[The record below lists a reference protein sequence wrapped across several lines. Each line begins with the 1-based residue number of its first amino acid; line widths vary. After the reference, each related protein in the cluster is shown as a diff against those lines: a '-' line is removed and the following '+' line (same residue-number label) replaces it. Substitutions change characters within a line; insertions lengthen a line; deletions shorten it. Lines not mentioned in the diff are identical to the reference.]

1 MNSES
6 INRSHLKQGQRLA
19 EVWGPQNP
27 EGQIGF
33 SLSIHEN
40 VEAITVSKLAG
51 PMGWYDVAVVT
62 FHDGQNSAIFPLYMT
77 EQIDFEPDD
86 AAMKEDA

>member
-1 MNSES
+1 MTDDTA
-6 INRSHLKQGQRLA
+6 NRSHLKQGQHLA
-19 EVWGPQNP
+19 AVWGPQSP

-33 SLSIHEN
+33 SLSTHEN

-62 FHDGQNSAIFPLYMT
+62 FHDGQNSAIFPLHLM
-77 EQIDFEPDD
+77 EQIDFEP
-86 AAMKEDA
+86 EGSQ